1 MTESQVAVIPGG
13 TGSVGSCLV
22 PKLLD
27 RGFKVAVTYL
37 LPDEAT
43 ALEEKLDVDETRL
56 IIRRVDAVDTN
67 ALTSFFQEASERF
80 GPINVMASL
89 VGGWSG
95 GRDVSET
102 DDVRLERMLDLNLKT
117 AWNATKAALPLMS
130 EDWGRIILMGSKHA
144 QETPTGQAAY
154 NVAKAGV
161 VALAHSVA
169 AELLDTETTCNAL
182 LPSVINTE
190 ATRAALPYSDYVKWP
205 QPEEIAQVIN
215 FLASR
220 ESKVINGG
228 AVPVWGSALI

>member
-154 NVAKAGV
+154 NMAKAGV

>member
-56 IIRRVDAVDTN
+56 IIRRVDAVDTD

-117 AWNATKAALPLMS
+117 AWNATKAALPRMS